1 MLQNKPCS
9 VDVEDIH
16 CLNTANA
23 FQTTLMPR
31 FGCRNKSQHSLSTK
45 YNGSSMNVTNTR
57 KYLYM
62 QLITNSKKKKKIT
75 SALTET
81 GFSEFVF
88 YKSISIFHGIMR

>member
-1 MLQNKPCS
+1 
-9 VDVEDIH
+9 
-16 CLNTANA
+16 
-23 FQTTLMPR
+23 
-31 FGCRNKSQHSLSTK
+31 
-45 YNGSSMNVTNTR
+45 MNVTNTR

-62 QLITNSKKKKKIT
+62 QLITNSKKKKKKIT

>member
-62 QLITNSKKKKKIT
+62 QLITNSKKKKKN
-75 SALTET
+75 
-81 GFSEFVF
+81 
-88 YKSISIFHGIMR
+88 YKRVD